1 MQPSSIRASPRS
13 PRMSASSRIKRASLG
28 SASIFESGGGHAMSG
43 TLIFLIVL
51 AVIILSVIARGV
63 RTVPQGYQWTV
74 QRFGRYRTTLEPG
87 LHVINPFIDG
97 IGHKINVQETV
108 LEIPAQN
115 VITKDNASVVV
126 DGIVFYQ
133 IIDASRAA
141 YEVRDLELAV
151 TNITM
156 TNIRTAI
163 GALDLDETL
172 SKRDEINE
180 RLLRVLDAATE
191 PWGTK
196 ITRVELKDVRPPE
209 DVQISMAK
217 QLTADRERRAAIL
230 RAEGIKQAAILEAE
244 GTKQSQILAAEGRLA
259 AAQMDAEARERLAEA
274 EARATT
280 AVSKAVSEGNI
291 QALNYFI
298 AQRYVEAITQIGQ
311 SPNARLVLMPMETSG
326 LVGTIAGIAELA
338 RSAR

>member
-1 MQPSSIRASPRS
+1 MQGI
-13 PRMSASSRIKRASLG
+13 
-28 SASIFESGGGHAMSG
+28 SGFF
-43 TLIFLIVL
+43 IFLLVVLVIVL
-51 AVIILSVIARGV
+51 AVIARGV

-74 QRFGRYRTTLEPG
+74 ERFGRYRITLLPG
-87 LHVINPFIDG
+87 LRLLNPFIDS
-97 IGHKINVQETV
+97 IGRKINVQEAV

-115 VITKDNASVVV
+115 VITRDNASVIV
-126 DGIVFYQ
+126 DGIVFFQ
-133 IIDASRAA
+133 IVDASRAA
-141 YEVRDLELAV
+141 YEVQDLQLAI

-180 RLLRVLDAATE
+180 RLLRVLDTATE

-209 DVQISMAK
+209 DVQLSMAK
-217 QLTADRERRAAIL
+217 QLTADRERRAAVL

-244 GTKQSQILAAEGRLA
+244 GAKQSQILSAEGRLE
-259 AAQMDAEARERLAEA
+259 AAQRDAEARERLAEA
-274 EARATT
+274 EARATA
-280 AVSKAVSEGNI
+280 AVSKAVAEGNV

-298 AQRYVEAITQIGQ
+298 AQKYVDAMTQIGN
-311 SPNARLVLMPMETSG
+311 STNARLVLMPMEISG
-326 LVGTIAGIAELA
+326 LVSTIAGIAELA
-338 RSAR
+338 KSGGRPSG

>member
-1 MQPSSIRASPRS
+1 MDWV
-13 PRMSASSRIKRASLG
+13 
-28 SASIFESGGGHAMSG
+28 SG
-43 TLIFLIVL
+43 FLVFLVVVAIIV
-51 AVIILSVIARGV
+51 VVVIARTV
-63 RTVPQGYQWTV
+63 RTVPQGYNWTV
-74 QRFGRYRTTLEPG
+74 ERFGRYRVTLLPG
-87 LHVINPFIDG
+87 LRIINPFIDR

-133 IIDASRAA
+133 IVDAGRAA
-141 YEVRDLELAV
+141 YEVQDLQAAV
-151 TNITM
+151 VNITM

-172 SKRDEINE
+172 SKRDEIND

-209 DVQISMAK
+209 DVQLSMAK
-217 QLTADRERRAAIL
+217 QLTADRERRAAVL
-230 RAEGIKQAAILEAE
+230 RADGIKQAAILEAE
-244 GTKQSQILAAEGRLA
+244 GSKQAQILAAEGRLA
-259 AAQMDAEARERLAEA
+259 AAQRDAEARERLAEA
-274 EARATT
+274 EAKATA
-280 AVSKAVSEGNI
+280 AVSKAVSEGNV

-298 AQRYVEAITQIGQ
+298 AQKYVEAMTQIGQ
-311 SPNARLVLMPMETSG
+311 SPNARLVLMPMEAAG

-338 RSAR
+338 RSSTGQPR

>member
-1 MQPSSIRASPRS
+1 
-13 PRMSASSRIKRASLG
+13 MS
-28 SASIFESGGGHAMSG
+28 EVSGL
-43 TLIFLIVL
+43 LIFLIVL
-51 AVIILSVIARGV
+51 AIIVLAVIARGV

-74 QRFGRYRTTLEPG
+74 ERFGRYRITLSPG
-87 LHVINPFIDG
+87 LRLINPFIEG
-97 IGHKINVQETV
+97 IGRKVNVQETV
-108 LEIPAQN
+108 LEIPPQN
-115 VITKDNASVVV
+115 VITKDNASVIV

-133 IIDASRAA
+133 VIDAARAS
-141 YEVRDLELAV
+141 YEVQDLEQAV

-209 DVQISMAK
+209 DVLLSMAK

-274 EARATT
+274 EAIATT
-280 AVSKAVSEGNI
+280 AVSKAVSEGNV

-298 AQRYVEAITQIGQ
+298 AQKYVEAMTQIGQ
-311 SPNARLVLMPMETSG
+311 SPNARLVLMPMEMGG
-326 LVGTIAGIAELA
+326 LVGTIAGIAELVK
-338 RSAR
+338 SARPAE

>member
-1 MQPSSIRASPRS
+1 
-13 PRMSASSRIKRASLG
+13 
-28 SASIFESGGGHAMSG
+28 MSG
-43 TLIFLIVL
+43 FLIFLIVL
-51 AVIILSVIARGV
+51 AAVVLAVIARGV

-74 QRFGRYRTTLEPG
+74 ERFGRYSETLMPG
-87 LHVINPFIDG
+87 LRLINPFIDR
-97 IGHKINVQETV
+97 IGRKLNVQETV
-108 LEIPAQN
+108 LEIPAQS

-133 IIDASRAA
+133 VIEASRAA
-141 YEVRDLELAV
+141 YEVRNLQQAV

-209 DVQISMAK
+209 DVQLSMAK

-244 GTKQSQILAAEGRLA
+244 GAKQAQILAAEGGLA
-259 AAQMDAEARERLAEA
+259 AAQLDAEARVRLAEA
-274 EARATT
+274 EAAATA
-280 AVSKAVSEGNI
+280 AVSKAVSEGNV

-298 AQRYVEAITQIGQ
+298 AQKYVEAVTQIGS
-311 SPNARLVLMPMETSG
+311 SPNARLVLMPMETGG

-338 RSAR
+338 RSAMAGRPAVGEGPR

>member
-1 MQPSSIRASPRS
+1 MGWIN
-13 PRMSASSRIKRASLG
+13 G
-28 SASIFESGGGHAMSG
+28 
-43 TLIFLIVL
+43 FLVALVGLAIVVL
-51 AVIILSVIARGV
+51 ARIARPL

-74 QRFGRYRTTLEPG
+74 ERFGRYRVTLLPG
-87 LHVINPFIDG
+87 LRLVNPFIDR
-97 IGHKINVQETV
+97 IGRKINVQETV

-133 IIDASRAA
+133 VVDPSRAA
-141 YEVRDLELAV
+141 YEVQNLQSAV

-156 TNIRTAI
+156 TNIRTAM

-209 DVQISMAK
+209 DVLQSMAK
-217 QLTADRERRAAIL
+217 QLTADRERRAAVM
-230 RAEGIKQAAILEAE
+230 RADGIKQAAVLEAE
-244 GTKQSQILAAEGRLA
+244 GAKQAQILAAEGRLE
-259 AAQMDAEARERLAEA
+259 AAQRDAEARERLAAA
-274 EARATT
+274 EAMATT
-280 AVSKAVSEGNI
+280 AVSRAVAGGNV

-298 AQRYVEAITQIGQ
+298 AQKYVEAMSEIGQ
-311 SPNARLVLMPMETSG
+311 SPNARLVLMPMETGG
-326 LVGTIAGIAELA
+326 LVATIAGIAELA
-338 RSAR
+338 KSARLPE

>member
-1 MQPSSIRASPRS
+1 MV
-13 PRMSASSRIKRASLG
+13 
-28 SASIFESGGGHAMSG
+28 
-43 TLIFLIVL
+43 VL
-51 AVIILSVIARGV
+51 VIISRGV
-63 RTVPQGYQWTV
+63 RTIPQGYQWTV
-74 QRFGRYRTTLEPG
+74 ERFGRYRVTLQPG
-87 LHVINPFIDG
+87 LRLINPFIDR
-97 IGHKINVQETV
+97 IGHKMNVQETV

-133 IIDASRAA
+133 VIDASRAA
-141 YEVRDLELAV
+141 YEVQNLQLAV
-151 TNITM
+151 TNLTM

-172 SKRDEINE
+172 SKRDEIND
-180 RLLRVLDAATE
+180 RLLHVLDAATE

-209 DVQISMAK
+209 DVQLSMAK

-230 RAEGIKQAAILEAE
+230 RAEGIKQAQILEAE
-244 GTKQSQILAAEGRLA
+244 GSKQAQILAAEGRLA
-259 AAQMDAEARERLAEA
+259 AAQKDAEARERLAEA

-280 AVSKAVSEGNI
+280 SVSKAVEDGNV

-298 AQRYVEAITQIGQ
+298 AQKYVDAMAQIGQ
-311 SPNARLVLMPMETSG
+311 SQNARLVLMPLETSG
-326 LVGTIAGIAELA
+326 LIGTIAGIAELA
-338 RSAR
+338 RTGGKPPN

>member
-1 MQPSSIRASPRS
+1 MEFI
-13 PRMSASSRIKRASLG
+13 
-28 SASIFESGGGHAMSG
+28 SG
-43 TLIFLIVL
+43 FLVFVVVVAIIAL
-51 AVIILSVIARGV
+51 AVIARAV

-74 QRFGRYRTTLEPG
+74 ERFGRYRITLMPG
-87 LHVINPFIDG
+87 LRILNPFIDS
-97 IGHKINVQETV
+97 IGRKINVQETV

-133 IIDASRAA
+133 VIDASRAA
-141 YEVRDLELAV
+141 YEVQDLQAAV
-151 TNITM
+151 VNITM

-172 SKRDEINE
+172 SKRDEIND

-191 PWGTK
+191 AWGTK

-209 DVQISMAK
+209 DVQLSMAK
-217 QLTADRERRAAIL
+217 QLTADRERRAAVL
-230 RAEGIKQAAILEAE
+230 RADGIKQAAVLEAE
-244 GTKQSQILAAEGRLA
+244 GAKQAQILAAEGRLA
-259 AAQMDAEARERLAEA
+259 AAQRDAEARERLAEA
-274 EARATT
+274 EAKATT

-298 AQRYVEAITQIGQ
+298 AQKYVEAMAQIGQ

-338 RSAR
+338 RNSTRQPQ

>member
-1 MQPSSIRASPRS
+1 M
-13 PRMSASSRIKRASLG
+13 
-28 SASIFESGGGHAMSG
+28 FSG
-43 TLIFLIVL
+43 LLVFLVAVLVVVL
-51 AVIILSVIARGV
+51 AVISRGV

-74 QRFGRYRTTLEPG
+74 ERFGRYRMTLLPG
-87 LHVINPFIDG
+87 LRVINPLIDR

-108 LEIPAQN
+108 QEIPAQN

-133 IIDASRAA
+133 VIDANRAA
-141 YEVRDLELAV
+141 YEVQNLRAALTA
-151 TNITM
+151 ITM

-172 SKRDEINE
+172 SHRDEINE

-209 DVQISMAK
+209 DVQVSMAK

-230 RAEGIKQAAILEAE
+230 RAEGIKQAQILEAE
-244 GTKQSQILAAEGRLA
+244 GTKQAQILAAEGRLA
-259 AAQMDAEARERLAEA
+259 AAQRDAEARERLAEA
-274 EARATT
+274 EARATA
-280 AVSKAVSEGNI
+280 AVSKAVQDGNV

-298 AQRYVEAITQIGQ
+298 GQRYVEAMAQIGQ
-311 SPNARLVLMPMETSG
+311 SPNSRLVLMPMELSG
-326 LVGTIAGIAELA
+326 LVSTIAGIAELTKS
-338 RSAR
+338 RTPPPE

>member
-1 MQPSSIRASPRS
+1 MQGI
-13 PRMSASSRIKRASLG
+13 
-28 SASIFESGGGHAMSG
+28 SGFF
-43 TLIFLIVL
+43 IFLLVVLVIVL
-51 AVIILSVIARGV
+51 AVIARGV

-74 QRFGRYRTTLEPG
+74 ERFGRYRITLLPG
-87 LHVINPFIDG
+87 LRLINPFIEG
-97 IGHKINVQETV
+97 IGRKVNVQETV
-108 LEIPAQN
+108 LEIPPQN
-115 VITKDNASVVV
+115 VITKDNASVIV

-133 IIDASRAA
+133 VVDAARAS
-141 YEVRDLELAV
+141 YEVQDLESAV

-191 PWGTK
+191 PWGSK

-209 DVQISMAK
+209 DVQLSMAK

-244 GTKQSQILAAEGRLA
+244 GAKQAQILAAEGRLA
-259 AAQMDAEARERLAEA
+259 AAQKDAEARERLAEA
-274 EARATT
+274 EARATA
-280 AVSKAVSEGNI
+280 AVSKAVSEGNV

-298 AQRYVEAITQIGQ
+298 AQRYVDAITQIGQ

-338 RSAR
+338 KNAHPTE

>member
-1 MQPSSIRASPRS
+1 
-13 PRMSASSRIKRASLG
+13 
-28 SASIFESGGGHAMSG
+28 MSG
-43 TLIFLIVL
+43 LLIFVIVVAILVL
-51 AVIILSVIARGV
+51 AVISRGV

-74 QRFGRYRTTLEPG
+74 ERFGRYRITLSPG
-87 LHVINPFIDG
+87 LRLINPFIER
-97 IGHKINVQETV
+97 IGRKVNVQETV

-115 VITKDNASVVV
+115 VITKDNASVIV

-133 IIDASRAA
+133 VIDAARAS
-141 YEVRDLELAV
+141 YEVQNLESAV

-180 RLLRVLDAATE
+180 RLLHVLDAATE
-191 PWGTK
+191 PWGVK

-209 DVQISMAK
+209 DVLASMAK
-217 QLTADRERRAAIL
+217 QLTADREKRAAIL
-230 RAEGIKQAAILEAE
+230 RADGIKQAAILEAE

-274 EARATT
+274 EAKAT
-280 AVSKAVSEGNI
+280 ASVSKAVTEGNV

-298 AQRYVEAITQIGQ
+298 AQKYVEAMTQIGQ
-311 SPNARLVLMPMETSG
+311 SPNARLVLMPMETGG
-326 LVGTIAGIAELA
+326 LVATIAGIAELA
-338 RSAR
+338 RSARPAG

>member
-1 MQPSSIRASPRS
+1 MQGI
-13 PRMSASSRIKRASLG
+13 
-28 SASIFESGGGHAMSG
+28 SGFF
-43 TLIFLIVL
+43 IFLLVVLVIVL
-51 AVIILSVIARGV
+51 AVIARGV

-74 QRFGRYRTTLEPG
+74 ERFGRYRITLLPG
-87 LHVINPFIDG
+87 LRLVNPFIDQ
-97 IGHKINVQETV
+97 IGRKINVQEAV

-115 VITKDNASVVV
+115 VITRDNASVIV
-126 DGIVFYQ
+126 DGIVFFQ
-133 IIDASRAA
+133 VVDASRAA
-141 YEVRDLELAV
+141 YEVQDLQLAI

-180 RLLRVLDAATE
+180 RLLRVLDTATE

-209 DVQISMAK
+209 DVQLSMAK
-217 QLTADRERRAAIL
+217 QLTADRERRAAVL

-244 GTKQSQILAAEGRLA
+244 GAKQSQILSAEGRLEA
-259 AAQMDAEARERLAEA
+259 ARRDAEARERLADA
-274 EARATT
+274 EAKATA
-280 AVSKAVSEGNI
+280 AVSKAVAEGNV

-298 AQRYVEAITQIGQ
+298 AQKYVEAMTQIGN
-311 SPNARLVLMPMETSG
+311 STNARLVLMPMELSG

-338 RSAR
+338 KSGGRPAG

>member
-1 MQPSSIRASPRS
+1 MGAFD
-13 PRMSASSRIKRASLG
+13 G
-28 SASIFESGGGHAMSG
+28 F
-43 TLIFLIVL
+43 LIFLIVVL
-51 AVIILSVIARGV
+51 VIVLVIISRGV

-74 QRFGRYRTTLEPG
+74 ERFGRYRVTLMPG
-87 LHVINPFIDG
+87 LRLINPFIDRVG
-97 IGHKINVQETV
+97 RKLNVQETV

-133 IIDASRAA
+133 VIDASRAA
-141 YEVRDLELAV
+141 YEVQNLQAAV

-209 DVQISMAK
+209 DVQLSMAK
-217 QLTADRERRAAIL
+217 QLTADRERRAAVL
-230 RAEGIKQAAILEAE
+230 RADGIKQAAILEAE
-244 GTKQSQILAAEGRLA
+244 GNKQAQILAAEGRLA
-259 AAQMDAEARERLAEA
+259 SAQRDAEARERLAEA
-274 EARATT
+274 EAKATA
-280 AVSKAVSEGNI
+280 AVSKAVAEGNV

-298 AQRYVEAITQIGQ
+298 AQKYVEAMSQIGQ
-311 SPNARLVLMPMETSG
+311 SSNARLVLMPMEFSG
-326 LVGTIAGIAELA
+326 LVGAIGGIAELVKSSQGQP
-338 RSAR
+338 RSP

>member
-1 MQPSSIRASPRS
+1 
-13 PRMSASSRIKRASLG
+13 
-28 SASIFESGGGHAMSG
+28 MSG
-43 TLIFLIVL
+43 VFIFLMVL
-51 AVIILSVIARGV
+51 AVVVLAVIARGV

-74 QRFGRYRTTLEPG
+74 ERFGRYRDTLQPG
-87 LHVINPFIDG
+87 LRLINPFIDG
-97 IGHKINVQETV
+97 IGRRINVQETV
-108 LEIPAQN
+108 LEIPPQN
-115 VITKDNASVVV
+115 VITKDNASVIV

-133 IIDASRAA
+133 IVDAARAA

-209 DVQISMAK
+209 EVQASMAK
-217 QLTADRERRAAIL
+217 QLTADRERRAAVL

-244 GTKQSQILAAEGRLA
+244 GAKQAQILAAEGRLA
-259 AAQMDAEARERLAEA
+259 AAQRDAEARERLAEA
-274 EARATT
+274 EAKATA

-298 AQRYVEAITQIGQ
+298 AQRYVDAITQIGQ

-338 RSAR
+338 KSARPSE

>member
-1 MQPSSIRASPRS
+1 MGF
-13 PRMSASSRIKRASLG
+13 LNG
-28 SASIFESGGGHAMSG
+28 F
-43 TLIFLIVL
+43 LIALVVLAIIVL
-51 AVIILSVIARGV
+51 AVISRTL

-74 QRFGRYRTTLEPG
+74 ERFGRYRTTLLPG
-87 LHVINPFIDG
+87 LRLVNPFIDR
-97 IGHKINVQETV
+97 IGRKINVQETV

-133 IIDASRAA
+133 VVDASRAA
-141 YEVRDLELAV
+141 YEVQNLQSAV
-151 TNITM
+151 VNITM

-163 GALDLDETL
+163 GGLDLDETL
-172 SKRDEINE
+172 SKRDDINE

-209 DVQISMAK
+209 DVQLSMAK
-217 QLTADRERRAAIL
+217 QLTADRERRAAVM
-230 RAEGIKQAAILEAE
+230 RADGIKQAAILEAE
-244 GTKQSQILAAEGRLA
+244 GAKQAQILAAEGRLE
-259 AAQMDAEARERLAEA
+259 AAQRDAEARERLAEA
-274 EARATT
+274 EAKATA
-280 AVSKAVSEGNI
+280 AVSKAVSEGDV

-298 AQRYVEAITQIGQ
+298 AQKYVEAMSQIGQ

-338 RSAR
+338 KNSNGRQP

>member
-1 MQPSSIRASPRS
+1 
-13 PRMSASSRIKRASLG
+13 
-28 SASIFESGGGHAMSG
+28 MSG
-43 TLIFLIVL
+43 LLIFLIVIAILVL
-51 AVIILSVIARGV
+51 AVISRGV

-74 QRFGRYRTTLEPG
+74 ERFGRYRITLSPG
-87 LHVINPFIDG
+87 LRLINPFIER
-97 IGHKINVQETV
+97 IGRKVNVQETV

-115 VITKDNASVVV
+115 VITKDNASVIV

-133 IIDASRAA
+133 VIDAARAS
-141 YEVRDLELAV
+141 YEVQNLESAV

-180 RLLRVLDAATE
+180 RLLHVLDAATE
-191 PWGTK
+191 PWGVK

-209 DVQISMAK
+209 DVLASMAK
-217 QLTADRERRAAIL
+217 QLTADREKRAAIL
-230 RAEGIKQAAILEAE
+230 RADGIKQAAILEAE

-274 EARATT
+274 EARAT
-280 AVSKAVSEGNI
+280 ASVSKAVTEGNV

-298 AQRYVEAITQIGQ
+298 AQKYVEAMTQIGQ
-311 SPNARLVLMPMETSG
+311 SPNARLVLMPMETGG
-326 LVGTIAGIAELA
+326 LVATIAGIAELA
-338 RSAR
+338 RSARPAG

>member
-1 MQPSSIRASPRS
+1 MPDV
-13 PRMSASSRIKRASLG
+13 
-28 SASIFESGGGHAMSG
+28 SGV
-43 TLIFLIVL
+43 LIFLIVL
-51 AVIILSVIARGV
+51 AIIVLAVISRGV

-74 QRFGRYRTTLEPG
+74 ERFGRYRVTLMPG
-87 LHVINPFIDG
+87 LRLINPFIER
-97 IGHKINVQETV
+97 IGRKVNVQETV

-115 VITKDNASVVV
+115 VITRDNASVVV

-133 IIDASRAA
+133 VVDAARAS
-141 YEVRDLELAV
+141 YEVQDLESAV

-209 DVQISMAK
+209 DVQVSMAK
-217 QLTADRERRAAIL
+217 QLTADRERRAAVL
-230 RAEGIKQAAILEAE
+230 RADGVKQAAILEAE
-244 GTKQSQILAAEGRLA
+244 GAKQAQILAAEGRLA
-259 AAQMDAEARERLAEA
+259 AAQRDAEARERLAEA
-274 EARATT
+274 EAKATA
-280 AVSKAVSEGNI
+280 AVSKAVSEGNV

-298 AQRYVEAITQIGQ
+298 AQKYVEAMTQIGQ
-311 SPNARLVLMPMETSG
+311 SPNARLVLMPMEVSG

-338 RSAR
+338 RNNPRPAE

>member
-1 MQPSSIRASPRS
+1 MQVSGAS
-13 PRMSASSRIKRASLG
+13 G
-28 SASIFESGGGHAMSG
+28 
-43 TLIFLIVL
+43 FLIVL
-51 AVIILSVIARGV
+51 LVLAVLVLAVIARGV

-74 QRFGRYRTTLEPG
+74 ERFGRYRVTLTPG
-87 LHVINPFIDG
+87 LRIVNPFIDR
-97 IGHKINVQETV
+97 IGRKINVQETV

-133 IIDASRAA
+133 VIEASKAA
-141 YEVRDLELAV
+141 YEVQNLEAAV

-163 GALDLDETL
+163 GSLDLDETL

-209 DVQISMAK
+209 DVQLSMAK
-217 QLTADRERRAAIL
+217 QLTADRERRAAVL
-230 RAEGIKQAAILEAE
+230 RADGIKQAAVLEAE
-244 GTKQSQILAAEGRLA
+244 GAKQAQILAAEGRLFS
-259 AAQMDAEARERLAEA
+259 AQRDAEARERLAEA
-274 EARATT
+274 EAKATA
-280 AVSKAVSEGNI
+280 AVSRAVAEGDI

-298 AQRYVEAITQIGQ
+298 AQKYVEALAQIGQ
-311 SPNARLVLMPMETSG
+311 SPNARLVLMPLEMSG
-326 LVGTIAGIAELA
+326 LVTAIAGVAELA
-338 RSAR
+338 RDAAREQHR

>member
-1 MQPSSIRASPRS
+1 MEI
-13 PRMSASSRIKRASLG
+13 L
-28 SASIFESGGGHAMSG
+28 SGFF
-43 TLIFLIVL
+43 LFLLIVL
-51 AVIILSVIARGV
+51 VVAIVVISRGI

-74 QRFGRYRTTLEPG
+74 ERFGRYRITLLPG
-87 LHVINPFIDG
+87 LRLINPFIDRMG
-97 IGHKINVQETV
+97 RRINVQETV
-108 LEIPAQN
+108 LEVPAQN

-133 IIDASRAA
+133 VIDASRAA
-141 YEVRDLELAV
+141 YEVRDLQVAI
-151 TNITM
+151 TNLTM

-196 ITRVELKDVRPPE
+196 ITRVELKDVKPPE
-209 DVQISMAK
+209 DVQSSMAK

-230 RAEGIKQAAILEAE
+230 RAEGVKQAAILEAE
-244 GTKQSQILAAEGRLA
+244 GTKQAQILAAEGRLA
-259 AAQMDAEARERLAEA
+259 AAQRDAEARERLAAA
-274 EARATT
+274 EAKATT
-280 AVSKAVSEGNI
+280 AVSQAVSDGNV

-298 AQRYVEAITQIGQ
+298 AQKYVEAMGSIGQ
-311 SPNARLVLMPMETSG
+311 SPNSRLVLMPTDFSS
-326 LVGTIAGIAELA
+326 LVSTIAGIGALA
-338 RSAR
+338 QDANQRV

>member
-1 MQPSSIRASPRS
+1 MEFI
-13 PRMSASSRIKRASLG
+13 
-28 SASIFESGGGHAMSG
+28 SG
-43 TLIFLIVL
+43 FLVFVVVVAIIAL
-51 AVIILSVIARGV
+51 AVIARAV

-74 QRFGRYRTTLEPG
+74 ERFGRYRITLMPG
-87 LHVINPFIDG
+87 LRILNPFIDS
-97 IGHKINVQETV
+97 IGRKINVQETV

-133 IIDASRAA
+133 VIDASRAA
-141 YEVRDLELAV
+141 YEVQDLQAAV
-151 TNITM
+151 VNITM

-172 SKRDEINE
+172 SKRDEIND

-191 PWGTK
+191 AWGTK

-209 DVQISMAK
+209 DVQLSMAK
-217 QLTADRERRAAIL
+217 QLTADRERRAAVL
-230 RAEGIKQAAILEAE
+230 RADGIKQAAVLEAE
-244 GTKQSQILAAEGRLA
+244 GAKQAQILAAEGRLA
-259 AAQMDAEARERLAEA
+259 AAQRDAEARERLAEA
-274 EARATT
+274 EAKATT

-298 AQRYVEAITQIGQ
+298 AQKYVEAMTQIGQ

-338 RSAR
+338 RNSTRQPQ